1 MGEAR
6 MAVAVLKI
14 VVYSVLL
21 VVIIR
26 RWRK

>member
-1 MGEAR
+1 MDKACI
-6 MAVAVLKI
+6 AVDILKI

-26 RWRK
+26 RWQK